1 MAMLFLQKHRDMRIP
16 LDLWQRAGWR
26 VGAMFLVA
34 SVAFLPG
41 VLRAQTAVAT
51 FECIGLY
58 WTPGDVGGGEA
69 QVRFRRQGDET
80 WRQGYPLWYAEQD
93 REFRGSLVGL
103 ESGMTYEI
111 ELTAPSGK
119 KALLTAAT
127 RDEQFPIGKTTHL
140 PGGELDQPLR
150 ITESGT

>member
-1 MAMLFLQKHRDMRIP
+1 MAMLFRQKHRDMRILP
-16 LDLWQRAGWR
+16 DLWQRAGWR
-26 VGAMFLVA
+26 VGAMLLVA
-34 SVAFLPG
+34 SVIFRPG

-58 WTPGDVGGGEA
+58 WTPSDDGGGEA
-69 QVRFRRQGDET
+69 QVRFRRKGADA

-93 REFRGSLVGL
+93 GEFRGSLVGL
-103 ESGMTYEI
+103 QPGTIYDI

-127 RDEQFPIGKTTHL
+127 RDERFPIGKTTHL